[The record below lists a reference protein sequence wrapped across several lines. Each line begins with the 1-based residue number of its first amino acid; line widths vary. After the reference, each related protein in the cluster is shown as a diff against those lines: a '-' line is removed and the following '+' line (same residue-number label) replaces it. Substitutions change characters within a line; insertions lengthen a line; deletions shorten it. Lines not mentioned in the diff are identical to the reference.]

1 MIGMAWAFLIG
12 QASLKRALRFFPSRK
27 LVYVLHWVDEAGDQA
42 VEVYGRYSQLKAERG
57 LLTELGITTHTVAT
71 EVVR

>member
-1 MIGMAWAFLIG
+1 
-12 QASLKRALRFFPSRK
+12 LRFFPSRK

-71 EVVR
+71 QVVR